1 MTTTLRSAGPISL
14 ANRPIAC
21 CASME
26 AQLAGLEAGLDLIRA
41 GAVSGEVAKVIH
53 NTTEKHGFKNRSRA
67 GYSIGINW
75 MEKTTSLKLGDSTV
89 LARTHQSGK
98 ARIRRPGDTFSRCA
112 ALRHEWAMQAPKSS
126 RKHAT
131 ARSYLAP

>member
-89 LARTHQSGK
+89 LEPNMTFHLHLGSWVEEDFGYVLSESIRVTESGVEVITK
-98 ARIRRPGDTFSRCA
+98 APRQLFILG
-112 ALRHEWAMQAPKSS
+112 
-126 RKHAT
+126 
-131 ARSYLAP
+131 